1 MEVKGLLPKK
11 IIKFLL
17 FLFMA
22 TVTLDLVGELPM
34 ATLNG
39 KLVLEALP
47 LILLQRDI
55 QSLIYTQLRGV
66 TQIPIKL
73 QAIIILKKTSLT

>member
-1 MEVKGLLPKK
+1 MEVEGLLPKK

-17 FLFMA
+17 SLFMA

-34 ATLNG
+34 AMLNG
-39 KLVLEALP
+39 KLASEALP

-55 QSLIYTQLRGV
+55 QSLTYTQLHGV
-66 TQIPIKL
+66 TQIPP
-73 QAIIILKKTSLT
+73 